1 MSDAMLKLLNGYI
14 ELLKSG
20 LDTRPKEIKQVD
32 IELVEKWIKEENECQ
47 N

>member
-1 MSDAMLKLLNGYI
+1 MSDAMIKLLSSYI

-20 LDTRPKEIKQVD
+20 LDTRPEKVKQVD